1 MVISRVAFAAGCVL
15 SLCVSGFAHA
25 QQNSTVTYYYTDPQ
39 GTVLAEAD
47 AQGNIIT
54 TSDYTPYGAIAS
66 GISPRGPGYTGHVV
80 DPDTALI
87 YMQQRYY
94 DAATARFVNVD
105 PVSPTAA
112 NTFTF
117 NRYGYANENPV
128 RYIDPDG
135 RTCTQ
140 ADKTY
145 TCQIDQVVT
154 QVNGRNVTRNA
165 TAEDHKT
172 YAGVEK
178 ALTAAVN
185 AAATSGKTQA
195 ISFPSGGKTYSFSI
209 SGTSVAQNLA
219 GRRISVEPSES
230 GAMYTQRNTTH
241 VEQAGLQPGRTIY
254 GDAERTQQVEFLHE
268 GIHQSRDEWK
278 ALGIS
283 GSWQMNNDQ
292 DAHQDRYNTAAN
304 SFLEPD
310 Q

>member
-1 MVISRVAFAAGCVL
+1 M
-15 SLCVSGFAHA
+15 
-25 QQNSTVTYYYTDPQ
+25 
-39 GTVLAEAD
+39 AEAD

-54 TSDYTPYGAIAS
+54 TSDYTPYGTIAS
-66 GISPRGPGYTGHVV
+66 GTSHHGPGYTGHVA
-80 DPDTALI
+80 DPDTNLI

-94 DAATARFVNVD
+94 DAATGRFSSVD

-112 NTFTF
+112 NIFSF
-117 NRYGYANENPV
+117 NRHGYANDNPV
-128 RYIDPDG
+128 RYVDPDG

-154 QVNGRNVTRNA
+154 PVNGRNVTRNA

-178 ALTAAVN
+178 ALTTAVN
-185 AAATSGKTQA
+185 AAASSGKTQV
-195 ISFPSGGKTYSFSI
+195 ISFQSGGKAYSFSI
-209 SGTSVAQNLA
+209 SGTSIAQNL
-219 GRRISVEPSES
+219 GRRVISVDPSES

-283 GSWQMNNDQ
+283 GSWQMNKDQ
-292 DAHQDRYNTAAN
+292 DSHQGAYNDAAD
-304 SFLEPD
+304 SFLEPS

>member
-1 MVISRVAFAAGCVL
+1 
-15 SLCVSGFAHA
+15 
-25 QQNSTVTYYYTDPQ
+25 
-39 GTVLAEAD
+39 
-47 AQGNIIT
+47 
-54 TSDYTPYGAIAS
+54 
-66 GISPRGPGYTGHVV
+66 
-80 DPDTALI
+80 
-87 YMQQRYY
+87 MQQRYY
-94 DAATARFVNVD
+94 DAATGRFSSVD

-112 NTFTF
+112 NIFSF
-117 NRYGYANENPV
+117 NRYGYANDNPV
-128 RYIDPDG
+128 RYVDPDG

-154 QVNGRNVTRNA
+154 PVNGRNVTRNA

-178 ALTAAVN
+178 ALTTAVN
-185 AAATSGKTQA
+185 AAASSGKTQV
-195 ISFPSGGKTYSFSI
+195 ISFQSGGKAYSFSI
-209 SGTSVAQNLA
+209 SGTSIAQNL
-219 GRRISVEPSES
+219 GRRVISVDPSES

-283 GSWQMNNDQ
+283 GSWQMNKDQ
-292 DAHQDRYNTAAN
+292 DSHQGAYNDAAD
-304 SFLEPD
+304 SFLEPS